1 MHHLRDI
8 DPDVA
13 FVAFAS
19 ASKSDPSRPL
29 ELLTIVLRAAV
40 QGLLKCCDCAWREL
54 AKGGA
59 YDVGFFVTSYN
70 VLTNYLADGRL
81 AK

>member
-8 DPDVA
+8 DPDVV
-13 FVAFAS
+13 FIAS
-19 ASKSDPSRPL
+19 ASEGDQSRPI

-59 YDVGFFVTSYN
+59 YDVGFFLLLHIMY
-70 VLTNYLADGRL
+70 
-81 AK
+81 

>member
-1 MHHLRDI
+1 VHHLRDI

-13 FVAFAS
+13 FIAAAS
-19 ASKSDPSRPL
+19 ESDPSRPL

-40 QGLLKCCDCAWREL
+40 QGLLKCCDCTWREL

-70 VLTNYLADGRL
+70 VLLNHLADGGL
-81 AK
+81 AKR